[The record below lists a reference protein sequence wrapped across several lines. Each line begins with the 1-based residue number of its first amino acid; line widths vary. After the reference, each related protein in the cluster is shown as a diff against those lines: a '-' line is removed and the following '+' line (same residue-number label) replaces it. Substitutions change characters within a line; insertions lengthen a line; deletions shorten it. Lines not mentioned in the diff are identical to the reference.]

1 MLQYSGTQRRKLFSV
16 GDLLFLFAI
25 SAAGF
30 AVGLIGIRHY
40 GYIGQ
45 DFAWNQRYVLSF
57 PEGWSYALTNPPG
70 FYWFGSIIRNNF
82 GLDHWLGLNALAYLI
97 LNTLALW
104 IVYGLLWR
112 CISRTQLRC
121 AAAAFATFV
130 PFRVIHAIVLA
141 SDGFTLPVFAVAAL
155 FTFRLL
161 GDPRSLLSWAGL
173 SAGLLVGMFFK
184 YTFAGLLP
192 PVALV
197 LGVAIW
203 RRLPKGERAPWI
215 AIGILALAL
224 PSGALVIQARESA
237 KAGSYSSTG
246 QWLPKGSPSVMRWSD
261 MLTLKASDVRLLSA
275 PDYLQGMLFGFRT
288 YSYLGLLHV
297 SSFSDVLNCF
307 QRPPETVSPDWYPST
322 DELKI
327 RPRTHLSQALQTLSV
342 RWCLGFSALA
352 MAGTLYCILR
362 SARWLVQRG
371 PAAADAI
378 VVLTALA
385 VGFYSPIFLSLHRV
399 AHPYTAGYWTPRLIL
414 PALLVF
420 FCLGFVLLDAACGL
434 LEREKAPARPLLLL
448 ISAYTLVAC
457 LLFIGF
463 LPVLIRRQLQRPLPV
478 GRRLG
483 RLLRARHR
491 VLRGRRSPDRESR
504 FPRSC
509 PPSARAR
516 RAP

>member
-1 MLQYSGTQRRKLFSV
+1 MLQNSGTQRDRLFSG
-16 GDLLFLFAI
+16 GDMLFLVAI

-30 AVGLIGIRHY
+30 AVGLVGIWHY

-45 DFAWNQRYVLSF
+45 DFVWNSGYILSF
-57 PEGWSYALTNPPG
+57 PERWSYALTNPPG
-70 FYWFGSIIRNNF
+70 FYWFGSFIRNLV
-82 GLDHWLGLNALAYLI
+82 GLGHWLEVNALAYLI

-104 IVYGLLWR
+104 IIYGLLWR

-141 SDGFTLPVFAVAAL
+141 SDGFTLPIFAAAAL

-173 SAGLLVGMFFK
+173 SLALCVGMFFK

-192 PVALV
+192 PIALV
-197 LGVAIW
+197 LGIAVW
-203 RRLPKGERAPWI
+203 RRLPKAERAPWM

-261 MLTLKASDVRLLSA
+261 MLTLKASDMRLLSA

-297 SSFSDVLNCF
+297 SSFTDILNCF
-307 QRPPETVSPDWYPST
+307 QRPPETVSPDWYPRT
-322 DELKI
+322 EELKI

-342 RWCLGFSALA
+342 RWCLGFSVLG
-352 MAGTLYCILR
+352 MAGTLYCVFR
-362 SARWLVQRG
+362 SAQWLVKG
-371 PAAADAI
+371 GAAVADAI
-378 VVLTALA
+378 VVLTTLA

-420 FCLGFVLLDAACGL
+420 LCLGFVLIDAACRL
-434 LEREKAPARPLLLL
+434 LERVKVSPNPLLLL
-448 ISAYTLVAC
+448 ISGYTLVAC

-463 LPVLIRRQLQRPLPV
+463 LT
-478 GRRLG
+478 
-483 RLLRARHR
+483 
-491 VLRGRRSPDRESR
+491 
-504 FPRSC
+504 
-509 PPSARAR
+509 
-516 RAP
+516 